1 MAENNVP
8 MMLIKKCV
16 IMMQLKLSQKLHV
29 QSFDQF
35 LEVEGKYNLKLD
47 GCMPK
52 TYMKKTL

>member
-35 LEVEGKYNLKLD
+35 FEVEGKYNLKPD
-47 GCMPK
+47 GLCPK
-52 TYMKKTL
+52 HI

>member
-1 MAENNVP
+1 
-8 MMLIKKCV
+8 
-16 IMMQLKLSQKLHV
+16 MMQLKLSQKLHV